1 MKRSLN
7 ISLLLVGSVTL
18 QAVLVKRSGCFTGLE
33 LIVWLT
39 GMRQRIVKKSGRVM
53 GLLCEVI
60 ITGRA
65 IRVVLLR
72 FDRERDRSALIVFRE
87 GDLDLFSTVDHETRS
102 YRTARVMAGE
112 GGIPGSRLSYHTE
125 RSVLG

>member
-1 MKRSLN
+1 
-7 ISLLLVGSVTL
+7 
-18 QAVLVKRSGCFTGLE
+18 VLVKRSVCFTDLE

-39 GMRQRIVKKSGRVM
+39 GMRRRIVKKSGRVM

-72 FDRERDRSALIVFRE
+72 FDRERD
-87 GDLDLFSTVDHETRS
+87 H
-102 YRTARVMAGE
+102 
-112 GGIPGSRLSYHTE
+112 
-125 RSVLG
+125 